1 MSPDKATIEPA
12 NITFHTKNRDN
23 NRRQMERDQKEYINI
38 ISC

>member
-12 NITFHTKNRDN
+12 NITFHTENRE
-23 NRRQMERDQKEYINI
+23 MERGQKEYINI